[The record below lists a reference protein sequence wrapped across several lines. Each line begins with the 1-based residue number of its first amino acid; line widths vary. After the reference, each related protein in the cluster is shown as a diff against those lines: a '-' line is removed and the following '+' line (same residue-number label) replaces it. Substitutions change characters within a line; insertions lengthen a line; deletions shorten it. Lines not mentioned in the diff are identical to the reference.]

1 MKKPPKSGAV
11 PPWHLNYSAK
21 MKLSLLFFV
30 TLNFILQANSS
41 YSQKAKIS
49 INKEN
54 AMVRDIIDEIEATTE
69 FKFLFKTK
77 TVDLDRKVSIKVKK
91 VPIQR
96 VLELLFKEVDTSYE
110 LEDRKILLKRKAE
123 KNEVLVPTIFNPT
136 LPQKNIGG
144 NVSDINDQPL
154 PGANIIEKGTTNG
167 VTADFDGNFSI
178 QVSDENAIL
187 VVSYIGFATKEVAL
201 NGQTTINIALEES
214 AAGLD
219 EVVVVGYG
227 SLKKGDI
234 TGSVGSLKMDETL
247 KSRAVVDF
255 GQAMS
260 GKVAGV
266 QVLNGSGRPGTSSSI
281 QIRGINSISAGS
293 SPLIVIDGVQLPE
306 YNLNSINSSDIESI
320 EVLKDASSAS
330 IYGSRGANGV
340 ILVTTKSGK
349 AGEPELQLNY
359 TTSIQQVIRKIN
371 VMDAAEYAQTAIDGA
386 QNGWIDSGGDPNA
399 PNTLEARGNYKYT
412 WPVELESP
420 ENLANTDFQNLIFRA
435 APIHKIDLSYSG
447 GDEKS
452 NYSIS
457 GGYINQE
464 GIVITSEYQ
473 KYSLNMNVQTRIKD
487 WLKVGAMLNTVYDH
501 ENEPYRRIVEW
512 AVQYPAIYPIYG
524 NDGYL
529 GGPLTVDGFEN
540 YSAILFRPN
549 NGHPLYR
556 INDDI
561 QHRRFT
567 AMGNF
572 FTEFK
577 FNDYLS
583 FKTSFNAFYKNE
595 DNTDYNAGGHNLGDS
610 FKTTARFTVD
620 NNRTLSYTWGNLL
633 TFDKKINDHSVNMIA
648 GFEYNHRDYYMD
660 LARRQGYDNDNIHS
674 LSAGQDII
682 EATDA
687 ATQTNLVSVLG
698 RINYNYLSKYI
709 VAASYRRDGSSRFGP
724 NTKWGNFYSF
734 SGAWRVSD
742 EDFMKSFKNVSSLKL
757 KASYG
762 VTGNDNFADYRWISK
777 LTQTRTA
784 IGNSLIT
791 TYYPS
796 NIENPD
802 LEWEGTKQSNFGLDL
817 GLFQSRLNI
826 GADFYHSKSDNL
838 LLDIPIP
845 STSGYTSAFTN
856 SGEVENQGLEVDI
869 QSINISNEKFTWSTQ
884 LNYSMNRSEVTQL
897 GRNNAPMIFSL
908 GTFGGMQ
915 KINKIGEPVF
925 GFYGYQYD
933 GVYMNQSEIDADPSS
948 PASASPGD
956 GRYKDVNGDGVLNS
970 DDRTIIGNIQPDFTW
985 GLTNNFIMGN
995 FDLSFS
1001 FQGVVGGEIYD
1012 DNAHRSLFY
1021 HEGRNYLEEVNGRW
1035 RSEEDPG
1042 DGYHF
1047 KVSVDVDGLEKTASS
1062 YWLSKGTYL
1071 RLKDVTIG
1079 FKLPENII
1087 SNFGVSQAR
1096 LFFNGVNL
1104 FTISDA
1110 PIFDPENFMNADVTS
1125 PLYRGVGG
1133 SAYPSAKVYSLG
1145 LNVKF

>member
-1 MKKPPKSGAV
+1 MKKFLDQTRRGLPLLK
-11 PPWHLNYSAK
+11 LNLK
-21 MKLSLLFFV
+21 MKISMLFMFMV
-30 TLNFILQANSS
+30 LFTMQAKTS
-41 YSQKAKIS
+41 YSQVTKIS
-49 INKEN
+49 LDLNNVSVE
-54 AMVRDIIDEIEATTE
+54 RIIDEIESQTE
-69 FKFLFKTK
+69 FHFVYQIKD
-77 TVDLDRKVSIKVKK
+77 VDLKRVISVKAK
-91 VPIQR
+91 KETVPQILNRIFAETRTTHR
-96 VLELLFKEVDTSYE
+96 VVDKQIFLKERRRAKLIHDKKIVKQEFVITGTVTDT
-110 LEDRKILLKRKAE
+110 D
-123 KNEVLVPTIFNPT
+123 
-136 LPQKNIGG
+136 G
-144 NVSDINDQPL
+144 QPL
-154 PGANIIEKGTTNG
+154 PGANIVEKGTANG
-167 VTADFDGNFSI
+167 VTADFDGNFSLEVA
-178 QVSDENAIL
+178 QDAII
-187 VVSYIGFATKEVAL
+187 VVSYIGFASKEIPV
-201 NGQTTINIALEES
+201 NGQTTVNVSLEES
-214 AAGLD
+214 AAGLE

-281 QIRGINSISAGS
+281 QIRGVNSISAGS

-349 AGEPELQLNY
+349 VGEPVLQLNY
-359 TTSIQQVIRKIN
+359 TTSIQQVIRKID
-371 VMDAAEYAQTAIDGA
+371 VMDASEYAQTAIDAA
-386 QNGWIDSGGDPNA
+386 QNGWIDSGGDPDA

-412 WPVELESP
+412 WPIELESP

-435 APIHKIDLSYSG
+435 APMHKIDLSYSG

-464 GIVITSEYQ
+464 GIVITSDYK
-473 KYSLNMNVQTRIKD
+473 KYSLNMNVESRIKD
-487 WLKVGAMLNTVYDH
+487 WLKMGAMLNTVYDH

-577 FNDYLS
+577 FNDYLR

-595 DNTDYNAGGHNLGDS
+595 GNTDYNAGDHNLGDS
-610 FKTTARFTVD
+610 FKTTASFTVD

-633 TFDKKINDHSVNMIA
+633 TFDKKINNHSVNMIV

-674 LSAGQDII
+674 LSAGQEII
-682 EATDA
+682 QATDA

-742 EDFMKSFKNVSSLKL
+742 ENFMQAFKNISSLKL

-777 LTQTRTA
+777 LTQARTA

-817 GLFQSRLNI
+817 GLFQSRLSI

-856 SGEVENQGLEVDI
+856 NGEVENKGLEVDI
-869 QSINISNEKFTWSTQ
+869 QTINISNEKLTWSTQ
-884 LNYSMNRSEVTQL
+884 LNYSMNRSKVTKL
-897 GRNNAPMIFSL
+897 GRNSAPMIFNSN
-908 GTFGGMQ
+908 MPR
-915 KINKIGEPVF
+915 INQIGEAAF
-925 GFYGYQYD
+925 GFYGYKYD
-933 GVYMNQSEIDADPSS
+933 GVYKNQAEIDADSSS
-948 PASASPGD
+948 PASTTPGD
-956 GRYKDVNGDGVLNS
+956 GRYVDVNGDGVLNAN
-970 DDRTIIGNIQPDFTW
+970 DRTIIGNIQPDFIW
-985 GLTNNFIMGN
+985 GATNSFVSGN

-1001 FQGVVGGEIYD
+1001 LQGVVGGEIYD
-1012 DNAHRSLFY
+1012 NNANRSLLY
-1021 HEGRNYLEEVNGRW
+1021 HEGRNYLDGVNGRW
-1035 RSEEDPG
+1035 RSVSEPG
-1042 DGYHF
+1042 DGYHY

-1062 YWLSKGTYL
+1062 YWLSNGTYL
-1071 RLKDVTIG
+1071 RLKDVTVG

-1087 SNFGVSQAR
+1087 SKFGLLNAR
-1096 LFFNGVNL
+1096 LFINGVNL
-1104 FTISDA
+1104 LTISEA
-1110 PIFDPENFMNADVTS
+1110 PVYDPENFAGQNGDG
-1125 PLYRGVGG
+1125 PLYRGNGG
-1133 SAYPSAKVYSLG
+1133 NAYPSAKIYSLG